1 MVLVRKSADFQ
12 KGQQGDF
19 IFWLVFDYL
28 LEEVCGFG
36 DVLA

>member
-1 MVLVRKSADFQ
+1 MILVRKSADFQ
-12 KGQQGDF
+12 KGQKGEL
-19 IFWLVFDYL
+19 IFGLVFYYL